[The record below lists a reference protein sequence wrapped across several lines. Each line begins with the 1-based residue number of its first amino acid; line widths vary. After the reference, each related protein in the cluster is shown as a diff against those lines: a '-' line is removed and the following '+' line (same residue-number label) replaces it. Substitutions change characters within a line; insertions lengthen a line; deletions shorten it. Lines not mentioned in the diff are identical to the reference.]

1 MEIRIIPIFDNDKKV
16 NWYEWVKCIIY
27 DFAKCSLVCYAYLP
41 ACLLYERGRIGKE
54 QLIGDRLKYY
64 MDFDNLKVDGKK
76 IDDLDSSDFDKKICK
91 FARFLY
97 YERTEK
103 NDYGQDVDRTYKVIK
118 ADFKKFIGNLG
129 YKDTPDSEA
138 KKIEIRKSLFKTFIL
153 FQGASYSC
161 SKKESCNEM
170 TIFDF
175 NNYDSEKLYDSD
187 RFRYLDKLLFDND
200 RENCSFIDFYGAEY
214 GFNEELLKKFYS
226 ILIVNFIR
234 TDDELI
240 MYMKMI
246 DTIRKEL
253 DQNRYSAKISLENLE
268 KIVKSDKKYQN
279 NEYTMYEVESY
290 LWRLKNIREED
301 EKNINTINNILER
314 APMNVKIVLHFFS
327 LNEIKRRN
335 FIKLILENESPKR
348 KADISL
354 EERVELW
361 NIIEHCGKNSDFYN
375 KRLGEWVKSLDKKSK
390 NFIIEFIL
398 GKEKNNS
405 NSDFY
410 DQLNN
415 WDGKIKQ
422 VALFM
427 NIGSE
432 QTGTSWYIYINI
444 LTARII
450 LPILTSRNNSK
461 LETGLKLFNA
471 KQHNAVN
478 DKKMYDILNK
488 RMDKKSIFN
497 IFSDAFK
504 YMPDADEAS
513 VKEIQEKLNRNEKV
527 NQEDVINAFN
537 NNTNGFKYN
546 VFLFVFR
553 IILIGNSY
561 YYQRYDSKEGVT
573 LDMLKAHVSDNRL
586 LSLLKLNMG

>member
-1 MEIRIIPIFDNDKKV
+1 MEIRIIPILDNEKKV
-16 NWYEWVKCIIY
+16 NWYEWVKCKY
-27 DFAKCSLVCYAYLP
+27 NFAKCSLVCHAYLP
-41 ACLLYERGRIGKE
+41 ACLLYERGLIGKE
-54 QLIGDRLKYY
+54 QLIGDRLEYY

-76 IDDLDSSDFDKKICK
+76 IDDLNSSDFDKKICK

-103 NDYGQDVDRTYKVIK
+103 NDYGKDVDRTYKVIK
-118 ADFKKFIGNLG
+118 ADLKKFIGNLG

-153 FQGASYSC
+153 FQGASYSR
-161 SKKESCNEM
+161 SKL

-200 RENCSFIDFYGAEY
+200 RDNCSFIDFYGAEY

-240 MYMKMI
+240 MYLEMADIFNKKNDMPRCFY
-246 DTIRKEL
+246 RKTFNWWENIHLWYEL
-253 DQNRYSAKISLENLE
+253 YINKI
-268 KIVKSDKKYQN
+268 
-279 NEYTMYEVESY
+279 
-290 LWRLKNIREED
+290 LKLI
-301 EKNINTINNILER
+301 
-314 APMNVKIVLHFFS
+314 PVNVKIVLHFFC

-335 FIKLILENESPKR
+335 FIKLILENESPKW

-354 EERVELW
+354 EERVELL
-361 NIIEHCGKNSDFYN
+361 NIIEHCGKNRDFYN

-390 NFIIEFIL
+390 NFIIEFIA
-398 GKEKNNS
+398 GKEKGNS

-415 WDGKIKQ
+415 WDGKFKQ

-432 QTGTSWYIYINI
+432 QTGTLWGIYINI

-450 LPILTSRNNSK
+450 LPILKSRNDSK
-461 LETGLKLFNA
+461 LEIGLKLFND
-471 KQHNAVN
+471 KQYNVEN
-478 DKKMYDILNK
+478 DKKIYDILNRK
-488 RMDKKSIFN
+488 IDKKSVFN
-497 IFSDAFK
+497 IFCDALK

-513 VKEIQEKLNRNEKV
+513 VKAIQEKLDRNEKI
-527 NQEDVINAFN
+527 NQEDMIKTFN
-537 NNTNGFKYN
+537 NNTNDFKYN
-546 VFLFVFR
+546 VLLFVFR

-561 YYQRYDSKEGVT
+561 YYQRYDSRENIT

-586 LSLLKLNMG
+586 LSLLKLNMD

>member
-1 MEIRIIPIFDNDKKV
+1 
-16 NWYEWVKCIIY
+16 
-27 DFAKCSLVCYAYLP
+27 
-41 ACLLYERGRIGKE
+41 
-54 QLIGDRLKYY
+54 
-64 MDFDNLKVDGKK
+64 
-76 IDDLDSSDFDKKICK
+76 
-91 FARFLY
+91 
-97 YERTEK
+97 
-103 NDYGQDVDRTYKVIK
+103 
-118 ADFKKFIGNLG
+118 
-129 YKDTPDSEA
+129 
-138 KKIEIRKSLFKTFIL
+138 
-153 FQGASYSC
+153 
-161 SKKESCNEM
+161 
-170 TIFDF
+170 
-175 NNYDSEKLYDSD
+175 
-187 RFRYLDKLLFDND
+187 
-200 RENCSFIDFYGAEY
+200 
-214 GFNEELLKKFYS
+214 
-226 ILIVNFIR
+226 
-234 TDDELI
+234 
-240 MYMKMI
+240 
-246 DTIRKEL
+246 
-253 DQNRYSAKISLENLE
+253 
-268 KIVKSDKKYQN
+268 
-279 NEYTMYEVESY
+279 MYEVESY

-354 EERVELW
+354 EERVKLW
-361 NIIEHCGKNSDFYN
+361 NIIEHCGKNRDFYN

-390 NFIIEFIL
+390 NFIIGFIK
-398 GKEKNNS
+398 GEEKCNS

-415 WDGKIKQ
+415 WDGKFKQ

-427 NIGSE
+427 NIGSD
-432 QTGTSWYIYINI
+432 QTGALWLIYINI

-450 LPILTSRNNSK
+450 LPILKSRDKK
-461 LETGLKLFNA
+461 LKIDLKLFNA

-478 DKKMYDILNK
+478 DKKMYDILNR

-546 VFLFVFR
+546 VFLFIFR